1 MTEKRTDPEMVP
13 EGSVRFVLVILFLDV
28 CVTAEG
34 KPLWFWM

>member
-28 CVTAEG
+28 CVTAEE
-34 KPLWFWM
+34 KLLWFWM